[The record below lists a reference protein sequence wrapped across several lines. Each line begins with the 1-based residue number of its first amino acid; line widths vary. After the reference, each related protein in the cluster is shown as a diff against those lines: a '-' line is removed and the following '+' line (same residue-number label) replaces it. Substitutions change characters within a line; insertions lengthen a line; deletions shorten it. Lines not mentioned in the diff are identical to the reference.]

1 MIRLKEL
8 SKVYFPGKRNE
19 NRVLDRINLDIQP
32 GDSLAIMG
40 KSGAGK
46 TTLLHMVA
54 GLDRP
59 TSGHIFY
66 DDLDITRLKEHEMA
80 RFRAS
85 HIGIVLQ
92 NFALLLNESVESN
105 VTLPLLFQEGRKKK
119 AMSVKEVLEFCQIPG
134 FEKRKVKELSGGE
147 MQRVAIARALIARP
161 DILIADEP
169 TGALDSDTSASIMDL
184 LNRLHSRGMTLLMVT
199 HDEETAFQCDRVI
212 QIRDGKL
219 VERIK
224 G

>member
-1 MIRLKEL
+1 M
-8 SKVYFPGKRNE
+8 
-19 NRVLDRINLDIQP
+19 RIPP

-119 AMSVKEVLEFCQIPG
+119 AMSVKEVLEFC
-134 FEKRKVKELSGGE
+134 K
-147 MQRVAIARALIARP
+147 
-161 DILIADEP
+161 
-169 TGALDSDTSASIMDL
+169 
-184 LNRLHSRGMTLLMVT
+184 
-199 HDEETAFQCDRVI
+199 I
-212 QIRDGKL
+212 QDGKL
-219 VERIK
+219 DERIK